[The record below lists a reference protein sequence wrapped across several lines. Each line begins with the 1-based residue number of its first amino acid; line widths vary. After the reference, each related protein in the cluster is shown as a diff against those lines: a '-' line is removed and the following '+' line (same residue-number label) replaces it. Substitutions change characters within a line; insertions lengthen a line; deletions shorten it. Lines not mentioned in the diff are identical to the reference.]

1 MIGYCGTGY
10 NGMQLQNNPDIK
22 TIEGELFLAFLKA
35 GAISP
40 ENGDDL
46 KKNGFM
52 RAARTDKGVHA
63 AGNVISAKL
72 IIEDDDILQKIN
84 DNLPT
89 QIRVWGI
96 ERTNKSF
103 DCRKMCSS
111 RVYEYLLPTYSL
123 LPPKPTS
130 TLGELI
136 KKKDKQQSGV
146 LRDDEDG
153 KKWWNETTE
162 FILKE
167 TQLTE
172 EELINVQAKI
182 NVDANVP
189 QLQLITDSEGKL
201 TEFGAKYKKIKELE
215 NQRRRSYRISEAKL
229 ALFREAMKQYEGTN
243 NFHNFTLGKHFKD
256 ASAKRFIK
264 DTSISEPFIIEGTE
278 WVSIKIHGQSFMLHQ
293 IRKMI
298 SMACL
303 MVRTGCPISGILD
316 CFGPTRMNIP
326 KAPALGLLLEN
337 PVYESYNT
345 ILEKFGYN
353 PIDFSKYQ
361 TEMDA
366 FKMKFIYDK
375 IYAEETKENSFHG
388 FFNFI
393 DTFKNQE
400 EDSRE
405 GKHIFDFLEGAF
417 EKSKN

>member
-1 MIGYCGTGY
+1 
-10 NGMQLQNNPDIK
+10 MQLQNNPDIK

-136 KKKDKQQSGV
+136 KKKDQQQSGV

-153 KKWWNETTE
+153 KKWWNETIE

-172 EELINVQAKI
+172 EELTNVQAKI

-189 QLQLITDSEGKL
+189 QLQLITDSEGNL

-345 ILEKFGYN
+345 VLEKFGYN

-361 TEMDA
+361 TEMDT

-393 DTFKNQE
+393 DTFKNYE
-400 EDSRE
+400 EDSKE

-417 EKSKN
+417 EKPKN